1 MIALSAFLMFCTKLS
16 RLNQF
21 FYFIY
26 LNSIILVAAMP
37 NDFQCIF
44 EVRDDPGGHANHICV

>member
-26 LNSIILVAAMP
+26 LNPIILAASMP
-37 NDFQCIF
+37 KDF
-44 EVRDDPGGHANHICV
+44 